1 MSINADAWASGRTL
15 QDSSGCPRLEVT
27 MPGPVG
33 KTTVNHKQ
41 EFSSVKLD
49 DLHYKPSLDEHQPTK
64 FPIPG
69 GLGGHHPPPNVEI
82 LKKAAHLQ
90 SWIGEP
96 TSGIEPIGQGYVR
109 HFAGGEIYYLPGI
122 GAFEVHGDILAK
134 YKALGGPTGILG
146 FPSTDETGTPDSIG
160 RFNHFQGGSIYWT
173 PDTGPMMVHGAIRD
187 KWATLGWENSTLGYP
202 VADQHRF
209 ITRNPTTDPVIMW
222 TVFQNGAIF
231 SSPDGTDTAVVAEV
245 SPDQMRALVRRKF
258 DEAFHKSPN
267 NIGLQPNAEILAVT
281 DWGYGFWAS
290 RPRLI
295 TFRLHG
301 FRDNGLLPDTDF
313 ELDAQLL
320 FTTTWQPGITDP
332 TEKTIVAEL
341 GALTVSA
348 HGLSSDEVAN
358 GVLGG
363 VQEEFKQPQ
372 EVAHLPVGKTPDI
385 IGILVTGNG
394 GLQVLLNPLP
404 EGVGPIRQSEALK
417 KIDDLVNGR

>member
-1 MSINADAWASGRTL
+1 
-15 QDSSGCPRLEVT
+15 
-27 MPGPVG
+27 MPGPAG

-41 EFSSVKLD
+41 DFSSVKLD
-49 DLHYKPSLDEHQPTK
+49 EIHYKPSLNQHSTK
-64 FPIPG
+64 FPG
-69 GLGGHHPPPNVEI
+69 VTGLHEPPTIVI
-82 LKKAAHLQ
+82 LKKANRLQ

-96 TSGIEPIGQGYVR
+96 TSDIEPIGPGFVR
-109 HFAGGEIYYLPGI
+109 HFVGGDIYYLPGT

-146 FPSTDETGTPDSIG
+146 FPNTDETGTPDSIG

-202 VADQHRF
+202 VLDQHRF
-209 ITRNPTTDPVIMW
+209 ITLNPTIDPVIMW

-231 SSPDGTDTAVVAEV
+231 SSPDGTDIAVAAEV
-245 SPDQMRALVRRKF
+245 SPDQMRVLVRKKF
-258 DEAFHKSPN
+258 DEAFHKSPK

-313 ELDAQLL
+313 ELDSQLL
-320 FTTTWQPGITDP
+320 FTTTWQTGFTDP

-348 HGLSSDEVAN
+348 HGPFSGEVAN
-358 GVLGG
+358 GVLSG
-363 VQEEFKQPQ
+363 VQDEFKQPQ

-385 IGILVTGNG
+385 IGILVTRNG
-394 GLQVLLNPLP
+394 GLQILLNPLP
-404 EGVGPIRQSEALK
+404 EGFGPIRQSETLK
-417 KIDDLVNGR
+417 KIDDLINGRT